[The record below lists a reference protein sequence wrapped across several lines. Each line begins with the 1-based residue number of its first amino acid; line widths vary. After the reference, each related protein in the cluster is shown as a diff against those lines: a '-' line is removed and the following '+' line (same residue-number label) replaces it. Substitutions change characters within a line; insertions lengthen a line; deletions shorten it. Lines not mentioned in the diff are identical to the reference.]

1 MSVHLDVEFF
11 TSPDLWVAF
20 LTLFALELV
29 LGIDNVVFISI
40 LTNRLP
46 EAQRPKARIIGLSLA
61 LVMRILLLMV
71 ASWIIGLTAT
81 WFSIGTAEALRL
93 SGRDLILIVGG
104 LFLIYKAVTEI
115 HAKLEG
121 EDDHEETS
129 GPQTTFAKVIV
140 QIILIDAVF
149 SLDSVITAVGMV
161 DELYIMIAAV
171 MLSIGLM
178 MVLATRISDFV
189 NAHPTVKMLALTFL
203 VLIGS
208 TLVADGFDVHVD
220 KPLIY
225 GPIAFAIAVE
235 ALNLSYR
242 RRQQKRAGRD
252 LQPVALHGRYTTPT
266 SQGGGAAPKPASHG
280 AEVQQLKTTVVQ
292 YQAKPDR
299 ADENQQLLEAVFDD
313 LEERAPEGFIYRA
326 FRLDDGVRFIHV
338 LVDQDAEEPHSI
350 EDLPA
355 FRAFAADLVDRCA
368 VPPELSG
375 ATIVGRYR

>member
-1 MSVHLDVEFF
+1 VDFF

-46 EAQRPKARIIGLSLA
+46 AHQQQRARIVGLALA
-61 LVMRILLLMV
+61 LVMRILLLFV

-81 WFSIGTAEALRL
+81 WFDLGIADWGEI
-93 SGRDLILIVGG
+93 SGRDLILVIGG

-121 EDDHEETS
+121 EDEANAEAGVTS
-129 GPQTTFAKVIV
+129 TFTKVVV
-140 QIILIDAVF
+140 QILLIDAVF

-178 MVLATRISDFV
+178 MVLAGRISEFV

-208 TLVADGFDVHVD
+208 TLVAEGFDVHVD

-225 GPIAFAIAVE
+225 GPIAFAITVE
-235 ALNLSYR
+235 ALNLTYR
-242 RRQQKRAGRD
+242 KRQQQRSARRARSA
-252 LQPVALHGRYTTPT
+252 PSE
-266 SQGGGAAPKPASHG
+266 SQGQP
-280 AEVQQLKTTVVQ
+280 Q
-292 YQAKPDR
+292 R
-299 ADENQQLLEAVFDD
+299 A
-313 LEERAPEGFIYRA
+313 
-326 FRLDDGVRFIHV
+326 
-338 LVDQDAEEPHSI
+338 
-350 EDLPA
+350 
-355 FRAFAADLVDRCA
+355 
-368 VPPELSG
+368 
-375 ATIVGRYR
+375 